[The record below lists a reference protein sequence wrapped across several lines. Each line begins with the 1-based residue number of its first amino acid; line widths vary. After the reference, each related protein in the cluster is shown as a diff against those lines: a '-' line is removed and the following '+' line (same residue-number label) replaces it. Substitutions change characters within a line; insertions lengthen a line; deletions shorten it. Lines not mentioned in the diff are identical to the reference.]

1 MKTLHQTNRAKTYE
15 AFMLVHS
22 APDTLATIYIERETE
37 HFVYYV
43 GGKADRKRSP
53 SRTISSD
60 LQAIKAL
67 QAEHQ
72 SRMANVRAYDLKRAR
87 GTHLLSC
94 CLTRQL
100 TPSTRTSARTGWKSP

>member
-53 SRTISSD
+53 SGRSAPICRR
-60 LQAIKAL
+60 
-67 QAEHQ
+67 
-72 SRMANVRAYDLKRAR
+72 SRPCR
-87 GTHLLSC
+87 
-94 CLTRQL
+94 
-100 TPSTRTSARTGWKSP
+100 PSTKAAWPTSAPMTSSAPVEPIF